1 MFYFPFDSYYFILVI
16 PAILLSMWAQS
27 KVQSTFSRYQRVH
40 AASGLT
46 GCDVA
51 RRILDENGL
60 YDVRVERI
68 AGSLTDHYDPGARVV
83 RLSESVWG
91 SGSVAALGVAAHETG
106 HAVQHAQHYAPLTV
120 RNAVIPITNFGA
132 KLSMPLL
139 MIGLLLGYPS
149 LVSLGILAFSLV
161 TFFQL
166 ITLPVEYNASSRAM
180 RTLVDGHILR
190 DEQEIDGTRRVL
202 SAAAL
207 TYVAALILSA
217 AQLLRLILL
226 FGRRRRD

>member
-120 RNAVIPITNFGA
+120 RNA
-132 KLSMPLL
+132 L

-207 TYVAALILSA
+207 TYVAALIVSA

>member
-1 MFYFPFDSYYFILVI
+1 MASEI
-16 PAILLSMWAQS
+16 PGMMRQLFC
-27 KVQSTFSRYQRVH
+27 KVTIDTV
-40 AASGLT
+40 
-46 GCDVA
+46 
-51 RRILDENGL
+51 L
-60 YDVRVERI
+60 YDTPE
-68 AGSLTDHYDPGARVV
+68 AEQLKAMP
-83 RLSESVWG
+83 
-91 SGSVAALGVAAHETG
+91 
-106 HAVQHAQHYAPLTV
+106 PLTV